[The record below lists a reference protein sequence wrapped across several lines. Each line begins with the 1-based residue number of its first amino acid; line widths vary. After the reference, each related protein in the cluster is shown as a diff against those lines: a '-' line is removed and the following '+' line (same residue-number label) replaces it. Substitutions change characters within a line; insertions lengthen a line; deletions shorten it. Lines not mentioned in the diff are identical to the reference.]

1 MGKKV
6 HLDFFLR
13 SRSEKVRRHEPCP
26 DCAEGRPL
34 SLESRQG
41 SRDVCRDSAS
51 LVLKGKMWKE
61 KSSFWDEWGR
71 CLTCPLGNHP
81 VYETK
86 GKRALHFQ
94 ELHLWRHRMF
104 TNPWRG
110 GSGSSAHSLCWPS
123 TPQIGSGFTRLINNH
138 GGERNHFTICKSP
151 QFSNSSR
158 SKAITSQAFS
168 PPRKYLFFLF
178 RCEPFQK
185 VNRNYSKRGLL
196 VHSIYVPYVP

>member
-1 MGKKV
+1 MRVWPVLARCYHVIRIYCGEKSPSGLFFKKRWWEGSQTWA
-6 HLDFFLR
+6 LPWLQQR
-13 SRSEKVRRHEPCP
+13 
-26 DCAEGRPL
+26 EGRL

-81 VYETK
+81 VCETK

-94 ELHLWRHRMF
+94 ELRLWRHRMF

-151 QFSNSSR
+151 
-158 SKAITSQAFS
+158 
-168 PPRKYLFFLF
+168 
-178 RCEPFQK
+178 
-185 VNRNYSKRGLL
+185 
-196 VHSIYVPYVP
+196 